1 MHFVITGA
9 TGHIGR
15 DLVPLLA
22 ARGARLL
29 LVGRDRN
36 AVAAMFPDHEAIGW
50 EDLADRD
57 LAGATLVHLAVVNT
71 HSGAADELF
80 RAGNVEFLLA
90 TARAAQAAG
99 VARFVNLSSTHALD
113 PANESPYARSKREG
127 AAALAAEVPGLSSVT
142 LYLPAVHG
150 RRFSGK
156 LARLNGLPPWLARG
170 VFICLAALKPVVSVE
185 RLAAVLVEGVAERPG
200 EPAILVDDIGRNPVY
215 RGISRGIDV
224 LAGLGIMVGL
234 SWLLLL
240 IWVLV
245 RRESAGPGLF
255 LQTRIGRYGR
265 PFTCVKFRTMAEGT
279 PEVGTHDAPAAAVTR
294 IGAKLRATKLDELP
308 QAWNLLKGEMAL
320 IGPRPCLP
328 VQKELIAA
336 RRVRGV
342 LAVRPGI
349 SGLAQVQGI
358 DMSDPER
365 LAKCDARYVALR
377 GLLLD
382 LRLMLATLRGGGR
395 GDRVRG

>member
-1 MHFVITGA
+1 MKFVITGA

-22 ARGARLL
+22 ARGAELL
-29 LVGRDRN
+29 LVGRDKA
-36 AVAAMFPDHEAIGW
+36 AVEAMLPDHAAIGW
-50 EDLADRD
+50 EDLAGRD

-71 HSGAADELF
+71 DGGAAEELF

-113 PANESPYARSKREG
+113 LANGSLFARSKREG
-127 AAALAAEVPGLSSVT
+127 AAALAEVPGLPSVT

-150 RRFSGK
+150 SRFSGK
-156 LARLNGLPPWLARG
+156 LARLNALPPWLARG
-170 VFICLAALKPVVSVE
+170 AFICLAALKPTVSVE
-185 RLAAVLVEGVAERPG
+185 RLAAALVDGVPERVG
-200 EPAILVDDIGRNPVY
+200 EPVILVDDIGRNPVY
-215 RGISRGIDV
+215 RVVSRGIDV
-224 LAGLGIMVGL
+224 LAGLGILIGL

-255 LQTRIGRYGR
+255 LQTRIGRHGR

-279 PEVGTHDAPAAAVTR
+279 PEVGTHDAPATAVTR
-294 IGAKLRATKLDELP
+294 IGAKLRAVKLDELP

-328 VQKELIAA
+328 VQEALIAA
-336 RRVRGV
+336 RRARGV

-365 LAKCDARYVALR
+365 LARCDARYVALR